1 MVKSNCEELKLFFV
15 DVSQLNSYARNLR
28 NDFSILLILIF
39 Y

>member
-15 DVSQLNSYARNLR
+15 GVSQLNSR